1 MSALADAAR
10 DYLQLRNSLGHD
22 LAEHHRELPR
32 FVAFLEA
39 EGLPAV
45 TVSAALAWAQG
56 PGVDPATSIAPRR
69 MTIARGFAR
78 YLAGIDARTEVPPP
92 GLIAGRRRW
101 RPPFIYSPGDIEAL
115 MVQARQLTPMP
126 AATHE
131 TLIGLLA
138 ATGLFSPGHR
148 LRRSS
153 CFAFAQLRG

>member
-45 TVSAALAWAQG
+45 TVAAALAWAQG
-56 PGVDPATSIAPRR
+56 SGVDPATSIAPRR

-78 YLAGIDARTEVPPP
+78 YLAGIDARAEVPPP
-92 GLIAGRRRW
+92 GLIACCCRW
-101 RPPFIYSPGDIEAL
+101 RPPLIYSPGDIEAL
-115 MVQARQLTPMP
+115 MARARQLTPMP
-126 AATHE
+126 
-131 TLIGLLA
+131 G
-138 ATGLFSPGHR
+138 SQR
-148 LRRSS
+148 MRR
-153 CFAFAQLRG
+153 